1 MLKLSRNELH
11 EMKIHAEHVSSY
23 MATSNKRI
31 NALVQTLKIAQTEA
45 FSYAHHVSE
54 TATHLMSTLAT
65 LSAYTTKAGDNLRA
79 LEMKYF
85 NMLPAVEALVSRKL
99 PAYLFPVSKIS
110 DIIYVVT
117 LALYQRVGNTLRI
130 AQKNPQ
136 YYLTSGHF
144 TFVRTTRNAIAVTI
158 EIPLT

>member
-1 MLKLSRNELH
+1 
-11 EMKIHAEHVSSY
+11 MKIHAEHMSVY

-31 NALVQTLKIAQTEA
+31 DDLVQTPKIAQTEA

-54 TATHLMSTLAT
+54 TAIHLMSTLAA
-65 LSAYTTKAGDNLRA
+65 LSAYTTKTGDNLRA
-79 LEMKYF
+79 PEMEYF
-85 NMLPAVEALVSRKL
+85 NMLTAVEALVSGKSS
-99 PAYLFPVSKIS
+99 AYLFSISNIS
-110 DIIYVVT
+110 DIIYEVT
-117 LALYQRVGNTLRI
+117 LALYQGVGNTLRF

-136 YYLTSGHF
+136 YHLTSGHF